1 MNNNVTPPQII
12 IMASGAVMLLGSFLK
27 FFGDD
32 NAWSSGALP
41 VVTVAAWI
49 GVAMGVVIALE
60 AFANTKLP
68 DRVLTFTWPQ
78 LHLVLS
84 IYAALMML
92 GWLLWKLPS
101 GASLDRGAGFWL
113 MFLGAA
119 GLVVGAVML
128 RNESPA
134 SAGPSSPP
142 TSF

>member
-12 IMASGAVMLLGSFLK
+12 ILASGAAMLLGSFLK

-41 VVTVAAWI
+41 VVTLAAWI
-49 GVAMGVVIALE
+49 GIAMAVVIALQ
-60 AFANTKLP
+60 AFANVKLP

-84 IYAALMML
+84 VYAAVLML
-92 GWLLWKLPS
+92 SWLLFKFPS
-101 GASLDRGAGFWL
+101 GLSPDRGIGFWL

-128 RNESPA
+128 RNESPSA
-134 SAGPSSPP
+134 AGPASPP

>member
-12 IMASGAVMLLGSFLK
+12 IMAAGAVMLIGSFLD
-27 FFGDD
+27 FFSGQ

-41 VVTVAAWI
+41 IITLAAWI
-49 GVAMGVVIALE
+49 GIAMAVIIALQ
-60 AFANTKLP
+60 AFANVKLP

-78 LHLVLS
+78 LHLVLAV
-84 IYAALMML
+84 YAALLML
-92 GWLLWKLPS
+92 SWLLLKVP
-101 GASLDRGAGFWL
+101 GSLDRGAGFWL

-119 GLVVGAVML
+119 GLVVGAVMM

-142 TSF
+142 TQF

>member
-27 FFGDD
+27 FFGED
-32 NAWSSGALP
+32 NAWSSGGLP
-41 VVTVAAWI
+41 IVTLAAWI
-49 GVAMGVVIALE
+49 GIAMAVVVALQ
-60 AFANTKLP
+60 AFAKVKLP

-84 IYAALMML
+84 VYAALLMV
-92 GWLLWKLPS
+92 GWLILKLPS
-101 GASLDRGAGFWL
+101 SPDRGAGFWL

-119 GLVVGAVML
+119 GLVVGAAMM

>member
-32 NAWSSGALP
+32 NAWSSGGLP
-41 VVTVAAWI
+41 IVTLAAWI
-49 GVAMGVVIALE
+49 GIAMAVLIALQ
-60 AFANTKLP
+60 AFANVKLP

-78 LHLVLS
+78 LHLVLAA
-84 IYAALMML
+84 YAALLMI
-92 GWLLWKLPS
+92 GWLLLKYPV
-101 GASLDRGAGFWL
+101 SLDRGIGFWL

-119 GLVVGAVML
+119 GLVVGAVMM

>member
-12 IMASGAVMLLGSFLK
+12 IMAAGGVMLIGSFLK
-27 FFGDD
+27 FFGEES
-32 NAWSSGALP
+32 AWGSGGIPIITL
-41 VVTVAAWI
+41 AAWI
-49 GVAMGVVIALE
+49 GIAMGVLIALQ
-60 AFANTKLP
+60 AFANVKLP
-68 DRVLTFTWPQ
+68 ERVLTFTWPQ

-84 IYAALMML
+84 IYAALLMI
-92 GWLLWKLPS
+92 GWLLLKSP
-101 GASLDRGAGFWL
+101 GSLDRGAGFWL

-142 TSF
+142 TQF